1 MKIAVMAAGGVGGYF
16 GARLAAAGND
26 VTLFARGRHLEA
38 MREGGLGIESALG
51 DVRLQ
56 PVSATDDPAEVGPVD
71 VVLFAVKLWD
81 TGDAARACRPLLG
94 EDTAVINFQN
104 GVGGVAALGEVLG
117 PDHALG
123 GTAHIAAIIAEP
135 GLIRH
140 TGTMAKLAFGETDNR
155 RSARIEAFL
164 EACRAADIEA
174 HIPEDIERA
183 IWEKFVFLS
192 ALSATTSAARQPVG
206 PILAE
211 RDGRRQF
218 RAVMEETA
226 AVGRALDVDLSRD
239 VVERLMAFAD
249 GLPGEM
255 KSSMLGDLEAGRRIE
270 VDWLSGAVSRK
281 GRELGIAT
289 PVNDALYAAIKPH
302 AQG

>member
-16 GARLAAAGND
+16 GARLADAGND
-26 VTLFARGRHLEA
+26 VTFIARGRHLEA
-38 MREGGLGIESALG
+38 LREGGLGIESALG

-104 GVGGVAALGEVLG
+104 GVGGVEALREVLG

-155 RSARIEAFL
+155 RSARIEAFF

-183 IWEKFVFLS
+183 IWEKFVFLA

-289 PVNDALYAAIKPH
+289 PLNDALYATLKPY